1 MVIGALK
8 ATYDIVEHKHRFAAW
23 AGSRAAS
30 TKTCRFD
37 VSTGRAIIEAVGL
50 HDLLAAPVLLPTPEK
65 IDEMHSVW
73 RETAIFEAEAKG
85 LRCFGHGV
93 AAKLINVYLRGAFVC
108 AGHEWHPNVKALHPP
123 IDSLLLN
130 ELYRLDVGGLRATWK
145 TARKQRW
152 SMFDTP
158 QYQRVIEAIRAV
170 SDGRPMWMV
179 ETHWRGFQ

>member
-1 MVIGALK
+1 M
-8 ATYDIVEHKHRFAAW
+8 
-23 AGSRAAS
+23 
-30 TKTCRFD
+30 
-37 VSTGRAIIEAVGL
+37 
-50 HDLLAAPVLLPTPEK
+50 
-65 IDEMHSVW
+65 
-73 RETAIFEAEAKG
+73 
-85 LRCFGHGV
+85 
-93 AAKLINVYLRGAFVC
+93 C

-145 TARKQRW
+145 AARKQRW
-152 SMFDTP
+152 SMFDSP